1 MNAREV
7 VNMIAVLIF
16 LLEWAERFF
25 LLSYNKSMIQERIS
39 TIYETS
45 KLSEENDRI
54 DR

>member
-25 LLSYNKSMIQERIS
+25 LLSYNKSIYKKEYQPS
-39 TIYETS
+39 TNLQAIRRE
-45 KLSEENDRI
+45 
-54 DR
+54 